1 MMYCGKCTYTTTT
14 YLKSSPYPLYL
25 ETPRLL
31 CALDLVVRKTVAKA
45 TNRKKTFT
53 CERENIYVFIHS
65 ILADMITVT
74 FEHIQQA
81 LEESER
87 W

>member
-1 MMYCGKCTYTTTT
+1 MMYCGKCTYITTT
-14 YLKSSPYPLYL
+14 YLKSSPYPLIF
-25 ETPRLL
+25 RLL

-53 CERENIYVFIHS
+53 CEKENIYVFIHS
-65 ILADMITVT
+65 ILAGMITVA
-74 FEHIQQA
+74 FEQTHSQA
-81 LEESER
+81 LEESEK